1 LQDSYT
7 SRLVFEPAIFF
18 LIYMKN
24 FLLALALLA
33 AAPAVAQTKTTTT
46 KKTTTKKAVAKPA
59 AKKATVTK
67 KATTTTAKPAVV
79 ATPAPAPVVPLT
91 EAEANTGLKEALT
104 TGVTKAV
111 TFASEKDGFNL
122 NDDIRIPF
130 PADAQLVATTLSSL
144 PGPLGKAAVEQATNL
159 MNRAAEVAAPAAK
172 DIFLNAVQ
180 QLTLTDALTLVTS
193 GSKDAATQ
201 LLRKNSEAA
210 LNAALRPSIVQSL
223 DQVGAN
229 AAYAKLIDRYNKIPL
244 MTPAKNNLTDYVTAQ
259 TVDGL
264 FILLAQQ
271 EAKIRQNPAAQGTAI
286 LQRVFG
292 KK

>member
-1 LQDSYT
+1 
-7 SRLVFEPAIFF
+7 
-18 LIYMKN
+18 MKN
-24 FLLALALLA
+24 LLLALALLA
-33 AAPAVAQTKTTTT
+33 AAPAVAQTKKTTT
-46 KKTTTKKAVAKPA
+46 KKTTTTKKAVAKP
-59 AKKATVTK
+59 TTTK
-67 KATTTTAKPAVV
+67 KTTTTTTKAAATTAAAAATV
-79 ATPAPAPVVPLT
+79 APLT

-111 TFASEKDGFNL
+111 AFASEKDGFNL
-122 NDDIRIPF
+122 NDDIRIQF
-130 PADAQLVATTLSSL
+130 PPDAQLVATTLSAL

-180 QLTLTDALTLVTS
+180 QLTLTDALSLVTS

-210 LNAALRPSIVQSL
+210 LTAALRPSIVQSL

>member
-1 LQDSYT
+1 
-7 SRLVFEPAIFF
+7 
-18 LIYMKN
+18 MKN
-24 FLLALALLA
+24 LLLALALLA
-33 AAPAVAQTKTTTT
+33 AVPAMAQTKKATTT
-46 KKTTTKKAVAKPA
+46 KKTTTTKKVVAKPA
-59 AKKATVTK
+59 AKATTTVK
-67 KATTTTAKPAVV
+67 KTTTTAKPAAVV
-79 ATPAPAPVVPLT
+79 APAPAPVVPLT
-91 EAEANTGLKEALT
+91 EAEASTGLKEALT
-104 TGVTKAV
+104 TGITKAV
-111 TFASEKDGFNL
+111 AFASEKDGFNL

-130 PADAQLVATTLSSL
+130 PPDAQLVATTLSAF
-144 PGPLGKAAVEQATNL
+144 PGPLGKTAVEQATNL
-159 MNRAAEVAAPAAK
+159 LNRAAETAAPAAK
-172 DIFLNAVQ
+172 DIFINALQ
-180 QLTLTDALTLVTS
+180 QLSFSDALSLVTS

-229 AAYAKLIDRYNKIPL
+229 ATYAKLIDRYNKLPL
-244 MTPAKNNLTDYVTAQ
+244 VTPAKADLTDYVTAQ

-271 EAKIRQNPAAQGTAI
+271 EAKIRQNPAAQSTAI

>member
-1 LQDSYT
+1 
-7 SRLVFEPAIFF
+7 
-18 LIYMKN
+18 MKN
-24 FLLALALLA
+24 LLLALALLS
-33 AAPAVAQTKTTTT
+33 AAPVLAQTTKKATTT
-46 KKTTTKKAVAKPA
+46 KKTTVVKKAAVKTPA
-59 AKKATVTK
+59 KATTAK
-67 KATTTTAKPAVV
+67 KATTTTKTTV
-79 ATPAPAPVVPLT
+79 AAAPAPAPVAPLT
-91 EAEANTGLKEALT
+91 EAEASTGLKEALT

-111 TFASEKDGFNL
+111 GFASEKDGFNL

-130 PADAQLVATTLSSL
+130 PPDAQLVATTLSSL

-159 MNRAAEVAAPAAK
+159 INRAAETAAPAAK

-180 QLTLTDALTLVTS
+180 QLTLTDALSLVTS
-193 GSKDAATQ
+193 GSKDAATV

-244 MTPAKNNLTDYVTAQ
+244 MTPAKDNLTDYVTAQ

-264 FILLAQQ
+264 FVLLAQQ
-271 EAKIRQNPAAQGTAI
+271 EAKIRQNPAAQSTAI

>member
-1 LQDSYT
+1 
-7 SRLVFEPAIFF
+7 
-18 LIYMKN
+18 MKN
-24 FLLALALLA
+24 LLLALALLA
-33 AAPAVAQTKTTTT
+33 AVPAVAQTKKATTT
-46 KKTTTKKAVAKPA
+46 KKTTTVKKTPA
-59 AKKATVTK
+59 KATTTK
-67 KATTTTAKPAVV
+67 TTTATKATTTTKA
-79 ATPAPAPVVPLT
+79 ATPAAVAAPVAPLT
-91 EAEANTGLKEALT
+91 EAEANAGLREALT

-111 TFASEKDGFNL
+111 GFASEKDGFNL

-130 PADAQLVATTLSSL
+130 PPDAQLVATTLSAL

-159 MNRAAEVAAPAAK
+159 MNAAK

-180 QLTLTDALTLVTS
+180 QLTLTDALSLVTNS
-193 GSKDAATQ
+193 QKDAVTQ

-244 MTPAKNNLTDYVTAQ
+244 VTPAKTNLTDYVTAQ

-271 EAKIRQNPAAQGTAI
+271 ETKIRQNPAAQSTA
-286 LQRVFG
+286 LLKRVFG
-292 KK
+292 GK

>member
-7 SRLVFEPAIFF
+7 SRLVFEPAFF
-18 LIYMKN
+18 LLSDMKN
-24 FLLALALLA
+24 LLLALALLA
-33 AAPAVAQTKTTTT
+33 AAPAVAQTKKATT
-46 KKTTTKKAVAKPA
+46 KKTTTTKKAVAKPA
-59 AKKATVTK
+59 AKK
-67 KATTTTAKPAVV
+67 TTTTTTKAAT
-79 ATPAPAPVVPLT
+79 TPAAAPVAPLT

-111 TFASEKDGFNL
+111 AFASEKDGFNL
-122 NDDIRIPF
+122 NDDIRIQF
-130 PADAQLVATTLSSL
+130 PPDAQLVATTLGAL

-180 QLTLTDALTLVTS
+180 QLTLTDALSLVTS

-210 LNAALRPSIVQSL
+210 LTAALRPSIVQSL

>member
-7 SRLVFEPAIFF
+7 SRLVFEPAFF
-18 LIYMKN
+18 HLLFMKN
-24 FLLALALLA
+24 LLLALALLA
-33 AAPAVAQTKTTTT
+33 AAPAVAQTKKTTT
-46 KKTTTKKAVAKPA
+46 KKTTTTKKAVAKPA
-59 AKKATVTK
+59 AKK
-67 KATTTTAKPAVV
+67 TTTTTTKAAT
-79 ATPAPAPVVPLT
+79 TPAPAPVAPLT

-111 TFASEKDGFNL
+111 AFASEKDGFNL
-122 NDDIRIPF
+122 NDDIRIQF
-130 PADAQLVATTLSSL
+130 PPDAQLVATTLGAL

-180 QLTLTDALTLVTS
+180 QLTLTDALSLVTS

-210 LNAALRPSIVQSL
+210 LTAALRPSIVQSL

>member
-1 LQDSYT
+1 
-7 SRLVFEPAIFF
+7 
-18 LIYMKN
+18 MKN
-24 FLLALALLA
+24 VLLALALLA
-33 AAPAVAQTKTTTT
+33 AVPAVAQTKKATTT
-46 KKTTTKKAVAKPA
+46 KKTTTVKKAPA
-59 AKKATVTK
+59 KATTTK
-67 KATTTTAKPAVV
+67 TTTATKATTTTKA
-79 ATPAPAPVVPLT
+79 ATPAPAPVAPLT
-91 EAEANTGLKEALT
+91 EAEANSGLREALT

-111 TFASEKDGFNL
+111 GFASEKDGFNL

-130 PADAQLVATTLSSL
+130 PPDAQLVATTIGSL
-144 PGPLGKAAVEQATNL
+144 PLGKQAVEQVTNL
-159 MNRAAEVAAPAAK
+159 LNRAAETAAPAAK

-193 GSKDAATQ
+193 SQKDVVTQ

-229 AAYAKLIDRYNKIPL
+229 AAYTKLIDRYNKIPL
-244 MTPAKNNLTDYVTAQ
+244 MTPAKTNLTDYVTAQ

-271 EAKIRQNPAAQGTAI
+271 EAKIRQNPAAQSTA
-286 LQRVFG
+286 LLKRVFG
-292 KK
+292 GK

>member
-1 LQDSYT
+1 
-7 SRLVFEPAIFF
+7 
-18 LIYMKN
+18 MKN
-24 FLLALALLA
+24 LLLALALLS
-33 AAPAVAQTKTTTT
+33 AAPALAQTTKKATTT
-46 KKTTTKKAVAKPA
+46 KKTTTVRKTTAKATP
-59 AKKATVTK
+59 AKK
-67 KATTTTAKPAVV
+67 TTTAAKPAVA
-79 ATPAPAPVVPLT
+79 ATPAPVAAPVAPLT
-91 EAEANTGLKEALT
+91 EAEASTGLKEALT

-111 TFASEKDGFNL
+111 AFASEADGFNL

-130 PADAQLVATTLSSL
+130 PPDAQLVATTLSAL

-159 MNRAAEVAAPAAK
+159 MNRAAEAAAPAAK

-180 QLTLTDALTLVTS
+180 QLTLTDALALVTS
-193 GSKDAATQ
+193 SNKDAATQ

-229 AAYAKLIDRYNKIPL
+229 AAYGKLIDRYNKIPL
-244 MTPAKNNLTDYVTAQ
+244 MTPAKNNLTDYVTSQ

-264 FILLAQQ
+264 FVLLAQQ
-271 EAKIRQNPAAQGTAI
+271 EAKIRQNPAAQSTAI